1 MDKKIKVATA
11 LKYNSHEQ
19 VAPELIAKGKG
30 VVAENIIKKAEE
42 HHVRTYEDEHLSQQL
57 YNLSVGDSIPEEL
70 YHVVA
75 RVLAFVAELDESQNK
90 F

>member
-1 MDKKIKVATA
+1 MDKKVKIATA
-11 LKYNSHEQ
+11 LKYNSDEQ

-30 VVAENIIKKAEE
+30 VVADNIIKKAAESNIK
-42 HHVRTYEDEHLSQQL
+42 TYEDEHLSQQL

-75 RVLAFVAELDESQNK
+75 KVLAFVAELDESKNK

>member
-11 LKYNSHEQ
+11 LKYNSDEQ

-30 VVAENIIKKAEE
+30 LVAENIIKKAEE
-42 HHVRTYEDEHLSQQL
+42 HHINTYEDEHLSQQL
-57 YNLSVGDSIPEEL
+57 YNLSIGDSIPEEL
-70 YHVVA
+70 YHIVA
-75 RVLAFVAELDESQNK
+75 KVLAFVAEIDASQNK